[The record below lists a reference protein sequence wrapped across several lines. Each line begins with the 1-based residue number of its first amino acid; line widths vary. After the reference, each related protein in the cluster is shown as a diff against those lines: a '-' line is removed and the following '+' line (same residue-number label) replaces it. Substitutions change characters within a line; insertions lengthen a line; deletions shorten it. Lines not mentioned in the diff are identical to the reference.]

1 MRVSAGSDNSALN
14 MNHEKL
20 YSCSVFQNNLFYL
33 ALKNSQEFNPILV
46 QSVSKFNLIGYIT
59 KSQNPIKD
67 FFTRRAIISGI
78 PPFSELDGL
87 ALNEL
92 LINLKKQLSGKAIY
106 IEFRNQTDL
115 SHFKGFFESA
125 GFEYED
131 HLNILVDLTKSE
143 EELWK
148 EVNSK
153 RRNEIRRATKEGTTF
168 EVKDD
173 IDSLRECYSILK
185 EVYGRAKLPL
195 FKLDFFEN
203 LYKYLQGEAKLHIF
217 TAVYEGQIIGCMLAL
232 GYNGVLY
239 DYYAG
244 ARSEYYKKYPNDL
257 IPWEVFLWGKKNG
270 YHTFDFGGAGKPGV
284 PYKVRDYKKQFGG
297 TMVNYGRFKLI
308 LNKPLY
314 KIGELGVK
322 LLKKYG

>member
-1 MRVSAGSDNSALN
+1 M
-14 MNHEKL
+14 
-20 YSCSVFQNNLFYL
+20 
-33 ALKNSQEFNPILV
+33 LKSSSEFEPILV
-46 QSVSKFNLIGYIT
+46 EETGLNQRFHIQGYIT
-59 KSQNPIKD
+59 RESNSIRN
-67 FFTRRAIISGI
+67 FFTRRCIISGN
-78 PPFSELDGL
+78 PVSYDEQQLSAVL
-87 ALNEL
+87 SKLVNS
-92 LINLKKQLSGKAIY
+92 LSGKAIY
-106 IEFRNQTDL
+106 VEFRNLTDQ
-115 SHFKGFFESA
+115 SIHMEVYKKH

-148 EVNSK
+148 DVNSK

-173 IDSLRECYSILK
+173 IHSLRECYSILT

-203 LYKYLQGEAKLHIF
+203 LYKYLQGDAKLHIF
-217 TAVYEGQIIGCMLAL
+217 TAVHDGKIIGCMLAL

-244 ARSEYYKKYPNDL
+244 ARSEFYKKYPNDL

-297 TMVNYGRFKLI
+297 TIVNYGRFKLI

>member
-1 MRVSAGSDNSALN
+1 MKVFAGSGDTVCI
-14 MNHEKL
+14 MIYEDL
-20 YSCSVFQNNLFYL
+20 YSGSIFQSNQYYR
-33 ALKNSQEFNPILV
+33 ALENSKEFSAIRVGSSYGL
-46 QSVSKFNLIGYIT
+46 SLIGYIT
-59 KSQNPIKD
+59 KDKNPLKNYL
-67 FFTRRAIISGI
+67 TRRAIISGVSM
-78 PPFSELDGL
+78 FAVQDKSQLKD
-87 ALNEL
+87 L
-92 LINLKKQLSGKAIY
+92 LLNLKKQLSGRAIY
-106 IEFRNQTDL
+106 IEFRNLTDL
-115 SHFKGFFESA
+115 TEYKSVFASV

-148 EVNSK
+148 DVNSK

-168 EVKDD
+168 EVRDD
-173 IDSLRECYSILK
+173 IDSLRECYLILK
-185 EVYGRAKLPL
+185 EVYDRAKLPL

-203 LYKYLQGEAKLHIF
+203 LYKYLQDDAKLHIF
-217 TAVYEGQIIGCMLAL
+217 TAVYDEKIIGCMLAL

-257 IPWEVFLWGKKNG
+257 IPWEVFLWGKRNG

>member
-1 MRVSAGSDNSALN
+1 MSSDS
-14 MNHEKL
+14 
-20 YSCSVFQNNLFYL
+20 SVFQSEQYL
-33 ALKNSQEFNPILV
+33 VALSNSLEFRPVNV
-46 QSVSKFNLIGYIT
+46 QSKSGLVLIGYIT
-59 KSQNPIKD
+59 KNKNPIKD

-78 PPFSELDGL
+78 PPITEADGL
-87 ALNEL
+87 TLKEL
-92 LINLKKQLSGKAIY
+92 LFNLKKQLSGKAIY
-106 IEFRNQTDL
+106 IEFRNLTDL
-115 SHFKGFFESA
+115 SNFKGFFESA
-125 GFEYED
+125 GFGYED

-168 EVKDD
+168 EVKND
-173 IDSLRECYSILK
+173 IESLRECYAILK
-185 EVYGRAKLPL
+185 EVYSRAKLPL

-203 LYKYLQGEAKLHIF
+203 LYKYLQGDAKLHIF
-217 TAVYEGQIIGCMLAL
+217 TAVFEGKIIGCMLAL
-232 GYNGVLY
+232 GYNGILY